1 MSILPKGKQWVAH
14 CGRRARLKN
23 LRRLEQQGHMG
34 SNGKTPLQFQAP
46 AGTPIVGQP
55 FTVIGVGIPMNM
67 QLKCN
72 CTADADRETLTIMG
86 SQPVTCVLCGK
97 KFNALFNPTNN
108 QIQMQVELPKPEG
121 VPS

>member
-1 MSILPKGKQWVAH
+1 MAGN
-14 CGRRARLKN
+14 G
-23 LRRLEQQGHMG
+23 
-34 SNGKTPLQFQAP
+34 NGKAPLQFQAP

-55 FTVIGVGIPMNM
+55 FTVIGIGIPINM

-72 CTADADRETLTIMG
+72 CTADADRETLTIVG
-86 SQPVTCVLCGK
+86 SQAVSCVLCRK

-108 QIQMQVELPKPEG
+108 QIQMQIELPKTEE